1 MHFCEEPL
9 YIPRN
14 LITPPKKHLA
24 LVDDTGACE
33 DALSSLHIRGYY
45 ISDTQN

>member
-33 DALSSLHIRGYY
+33 DPQQPIHPGILN
-45 ISDTQN
+45 ISDTRN